1 MDELLKNLMLQAP
14 TIALLW
20 LIMQQQTK
28 AHQESVAYYRA
39 ELAALYRMVLSKY
52 LENVELPQ
60 SEMEALAAKIESLKP
75 RAKSS

>member
-1 MDELLKNLMLQAP
+1 MDDLIKQLLTQAP

-20 LIMQQQTK
+20 LVMQQQTK

-52 LENVELPQ
+52 LENVTLP
-60 SEMEALAAKIESLKP
+60 EAEIIALTERIEALRPHPKP
-75 RAKSS
+75 

>member
-1 MDELLKNLMLQAP
+1 MDELLKNLLLQAP

-28 AHQESVAYYRA
+28 AHQESVNYYRA
-39 ELAALYRMVLSKY
+39 ELAALYRMVLTKY

-60 SEMEALAAKIESLKP
+60 SEIETLTAKVESLKP
-75 RAKSS
+75 RAKP

>member
-1 MDELLKNLMLQAP
+1 MDELIKSLLLQAP
-14 TIALLW
+14 MVALL
-20 LIMQQQTK
+20 LYIMQQQTK

-75 RAKSS
+75 RARS